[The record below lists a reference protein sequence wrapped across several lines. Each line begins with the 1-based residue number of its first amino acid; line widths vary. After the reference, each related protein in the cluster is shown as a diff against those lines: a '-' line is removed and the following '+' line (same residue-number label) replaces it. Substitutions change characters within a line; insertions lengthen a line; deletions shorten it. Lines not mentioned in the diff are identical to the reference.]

1 MDYITKLQN
10 KDNAM
15 PEKEIQNY
23 SNWLVQ
29 IIPFAL
35 AILLSCFGGI
45 VNYLN
50 RIDKSGVAFSFIRLL
65 IEIITSAFVGI
76 ISFMLCDYA
85 GLDWSITAAIVA
97 VSGHM
102 GTRALFLIE
111 NTTINIAANFLR
123 RNGYDDSKTEIKRPK
138 KTN

>member
-1 MDYITKLQN
+1 
-10 KDNAM
+10 M
-15 PEKEIQNY
+15 PEKEVSNY
-23 SNWLVQ
+23 SSWIVQ

-50 RIDKSGVAFSFIRLL
+50 RIDKSGAAFSLIRLL

-85 GLDWSITAAIVA
+85 NLEWSITAAIVA

-123 RNGYDDSKTEIKRPK
+123 RNGYDNSKAETKRPEE
-138 KTN
+138 TNH